1 METNMTSGNTKKP
14 MVHKILS
21 VLVTLIGAALLVF
34 MITQEGEPGA
44 VPLIMITAGIGWFLA
59 SGYYSRSRQA

>member
-1 METNMTSGNTKKP
+1 MTSGNNKKP

-21 VLVTLIGAALLVF
+21 VTVTLIGAALLVL

-44 VPLIMITAGIGWFLA
+44 VPLIMITAGIGWYFA

>member
-1 METNMTSGNTKKP
+1 MTSDNNKKP

-44 VPLIMITAGIGWFLA
+44 IPLFMITAGIGWYLA
-59 SGYYSRSRQA
+59 TAYTSCSRQA

>member
-1 METNMTSGNTKKP
+1 METIMTTDNNKKP
-14 MVHKILS
+14 WVHKVLS

-44 VPLIMITAGIGWFLA
+44 IPLIMITAGIGWYLA

>member
-1 METNMTSGNTKKP
+1 MTSDNNKKP
-14 MVHKILS
+14 LVHKILS
-21 VLVTLIGAALLVF
+21 VIVTLIGVALLVF

-44 VPLIMITAGIGWFLA
+44 VPLIMIIAGIGWYLA

>member
-1 METNMTSGNTKKP
+1 MTSDNNKKP

-21 VLVTLIGAALLVF
+21 VIVTLIGVALLVF

>member
-1 METNMTSGNTKKP
+1 MTSGNTKKP

-21 VLVTLIGAALLVF
+21 VIVTLIGFALLVF

>member
-1 METNMTSGNTKKP
+1 MTTDNNKKP
-14 MVHKILS
+14 WVHKVLS

-44 VPLIMITAGIGWFLA
+44 IPLIMITAGIGWYLA

>member
-1 METNMTSGNTKKP
+1 MTSGNTKKP

-21 VLVTLIGAALLVF
+21 VIVTLIGAALLVF

-44 VPLIMITAGIGWFLA
+44 VPLIMITVGIGWYLA
-59 SGYYSRSRQA
+59 SGYYSRSRQT